1 MRRTLVKLC
10 RVGVLIPPLLTEG
23 ELVILLVL
31 MAVVP
36 LRTHSFSIPTFAT
49 LSLMAA
55 SLGFSLLKVFRHL
68 WATIVAAAV
77 ISVMAWIWHRNS
89 LRCPRKSRKVPW
101 RRCSRRSFLSDSP
114 WRNRSSLL
122 VSVVF
127 RRETRPPPYTNVR
140 KLLGKARLVHR
151 SW

>member
-77 ISVMAWIWHRNS
+77 SVLWLGFGIETLFDVRTNPEKYSGGDGADA
-89 LRCPRKSRKVPW
+89 VF
-101 RRCSRRSFLSDSP
+101 FLIP
-114 WRNRSSLL
+114 FGAIGVVCWL
-122 VSVVF
+122 VLVF
-127 RRETRPPPYTNVR
+127 AERQARHLTPASENFSET
-140 KLLGKARLVHR
+140 HD
-151 SW
+151 